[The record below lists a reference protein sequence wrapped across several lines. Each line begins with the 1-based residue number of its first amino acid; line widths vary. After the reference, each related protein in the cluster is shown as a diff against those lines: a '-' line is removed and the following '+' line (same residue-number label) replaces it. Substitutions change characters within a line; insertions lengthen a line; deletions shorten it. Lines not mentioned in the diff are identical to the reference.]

1 MPCAVVVRR
10 CGHGASVSQGARYA
24 PRVLPGQLAGH
35 RKVEARRTSLMSFST
50 RSPLRVGGAN
60 FNSGAPSTG
69 EVNVTR
75 GGQFTAVIWSG
86 ALNPSLV
93 GCQTGAIASGNNVQL
108 VSGMGRLNTIMPHS
122 FLTSGQPVYFYDAAA
137 ITVSG
142 VSVSGQRIIGI
153 IPNTMRAP
161 LVALSGN
168 PVTTIAWE
176 DRM

>member
-1 MPCAVVVRR
+1 
-10 CGHGASVSQGARYA
+10 
-24 PRVLPGQLAGH
+24 
-35 RKVEARRTSLMSFST
+35 MSFST

-176 DRM
+176 DRMIVDIPFSSGLCVSAASGAPGFTCSYTVETGTAGVP